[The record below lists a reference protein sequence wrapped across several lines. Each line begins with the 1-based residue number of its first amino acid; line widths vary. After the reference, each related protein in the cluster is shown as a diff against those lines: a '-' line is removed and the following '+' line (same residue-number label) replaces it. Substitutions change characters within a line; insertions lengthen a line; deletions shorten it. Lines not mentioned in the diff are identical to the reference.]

1 MTFRPIALAALL
13 LLSACADKAAPLPA
27 AGASSVAAAESA
39 ACAASGGVQRP
50 VCRLQRQMCVRP
62 YRDGGRV
69 CSDDDQCAGGCLYEG
84 AAVAA
89 DGTTTGLCR
98 KNDDPCGCVEHVVGG
113 KRANGIC
120 VD

>member
-1 MTFRPIALAALL
+1 MNLRPIALATLL
-13 LLSACADKAAPLPA
+13 LLCACAPSPPTAPA
-27 AGASSVAAAESA
+27 SETATVAGADAA
-39 ACAASGGVQRP
+39 ACATRSGVLRP
-50 VCRLQRQMCVRP
+50 VCRMQRPMCVRP
-62 YRDGGRV
+62 YRDGGRI
-69 CSDDDQCAGGCLYEG
+69 CSDDDQCAGGCLYDG

-98 KNDDPCGCVEHVVGG
+98 KDDDPCGCVEHVVGG